1 MESRTML
8 IRLTPLPLRLLSLAL
23 IAMLAGGLFIA
34 CGDDD
39 DDAADQPTS
48 VTIAL
53 DWYPWSNHSGLY
65 LAQERGYFEDENLE
79 VEIYVPGNPEDG
91 LRVVGAGQDEFAISY
106 QMDILMAREEDIP
119 VQAVAA
125 LVQHPLNSIMT
136 LTGNGIQEPA
146 DLEGKR
152 IGAPGVP
159 SDEMMLE
166 SILATAGLTLDDVE
180 IVNVG
185 FNLIPPLLAGQI
197 DAIIGAYWV
206 HESFLIEREGED
218 VTVLRVEE
226 WGVPDYY
233 ELLLVSNDDM
243 VENHGDVLER
253 VMRAIVRGYADA
265 EADYEAAI
273 DALLA
278 AAPET
283 DRQLEER
290 GIELLSPYWTNEGT
304 VPFGQQTAERW
315 QAYADWMKASGMLP
329 EDADPNEAFTNEF
342 VERAHAD

>member
-1 MESRTML
+1 ML
-8 IRLTPLPLRLLSLAL
+8 KRLTHSPLRLLSLAL
-23 IAMLAGGLFIA
+23 IALLAGGLFIA
-34 CGDDD
+34 CGGDD

-65 LAQERGYFEDENLE
+65 LAQERGYFEDENIE
-79 VEIYVPGNPEDG
+79 VNIYVPGNPEDG

-106 QMDILMAREEDIP
+106 QMDILMAREEGIP

-136 LTGNGIQEPA
+136 LTRNGIQEPA

-152 IGAPGVP
+152 IGVPGVP
-159 SDEMMLE
+159 SDEMLLE

-233 ELLLVSNDDM
+233 ELLLVSSDDM

-253 VMRAIVRGYADA
+253 VMRAIVRGYAEA
-265 EADYEAAI
+265 EADHEAAI

-290 GIELLSPYWTNEGT
+290 GIELLSPYWTDEGAL
-304 VPFGQQTAERW
+304 PFGQQTAERW
-315 QAYADWMKASGMLP
+315 QSYADWMKASGMLP
-329 EDADPNEAFTNEF
+329 EDADPTEAFTNEF
-342 VERAHAD
+342 IERINAD

>member
-1 MESRTML
+1 MLKQLSES
-8 IRLTPLPLRLLSLAL
+8 PYRLLSLAL
-23 IAMLAGGLFIA
+23 IALLAGGLFIA

-79 VEIYVPGNPEDG
+79 VNIYVPGNPEDG

-106 QMDILMAREEDIP
+106 QMDILMARQEDIP

-136 LTGNGIQEPA
+136 LTRNGIQEPA

-152 IGAPGVP
+152 IGVPGVP
-159 SDEMMLE
+159 SDEMLLE
-166 SILATAGLTLDDVE
+166 SILGTAGLTLDDVE

-233 ELLLVSNDDM
+233 ELLLVSSDDM

-265 EADYEAAI
+265 EADHEAAI

-290 GIELLSPYWTNEGT
+290 GIELLSPYWTDEGAL
-304 VPFGQQTAERW
+304 PFGQQTAERW

-342 VERAHAD
+342 IERAHAD